1 MEEVMLKDLPE
12 SELPRERFLRRG
24 PSNLS
29 DEEILSIL
37 LRCGYKNVNVKVLS
51 SKILKVINGLENLKN
66 MSVYELSSIKGVGLT
81 KAITLL
87 ASVELGKRVCLKSE
101 TEKEKLNNSK
111 KIYERFKSLFWN
123 QKQELFYVLY
133 LDTNKRLISSEL
145 LFKGTLDSSTVHPR
159 EIFKCAVKYS
169 AASIILMHNHPSG
182 SLEPSVNDI
191 DFTDTIKTLGKMMGI
206 KIIDH
211 IIFTNESYFS
221 FFENG
226 LMK

>member
-1 MEEVMLKDLPE
+1 M
-12 SELPRERFLRRG
+12 
-24 PSNLS
+24 
-29 DEEILSIL
+29 
-37 LRCGYKNVNVKVLS
+37 
-51 SKILKVINGLENLKN
+51 
-66 MSVYELSSIKGVGLT
+66 
-81 KAITLL
+81 
-87 ASVELGKRVCLKSE
+87 KSE

-182 SLEPSVNDI
+182 SLEPSINDI